1 MCAKLRSDKALTC
14 RGDIPL
20 FVDVISMWLLF
31 RMVENQQRLES
42 MRAAEARANSFLNP
56 YSKGE
61 HLDDDDDDYGDDEGD
76 CDDHNDA
83 KEAQIPPP
91 IL

>member
-1 MCAKLRSDKALTC
+1 
-14 RGDIPL
+14 
-20 FVDVISMWLLF
+20 
-31 RMVENQQRLES
+31 

-61 HLDDDDDDYGDDEGD
+61 HLDDDDDDDDNDDYDYDDEGD

>member
-1 MCAKLRSDKALTC
+1 
-14 RGDIPL
+14 
-20 FVDVISMWLLF
+20 
-31 RMVENQQRLES
+31 

-61 HLDDDDDDYGDDEGD
+61 HLDDDDDNDDYGYDDEGD

>member
-1 MCAKLRSDKALTC
+1 
-14 RGDIPL
+14 
-20 FVDVISMWLLF
+20 MWLLF

-61 HLDDDDDDYGDDEGD
+61 HLDDDDDDNNDYDDDDEGD

>member
-1 MCAKLRSDKALTC
+1 
-14 RGDIPL
+14 
-20 FVDVISMWLLF
+20 
-31 RMVENQQRLES
+31 MVENQQRLES

-61 HLDDDDDDYGDDEGD
+61 HLDDNDDDDDYVDGDGDGDSD

>member
-1 MCAKLRSDKALTC
+1 
-14 RGDIPL
+14 
-20 FVDVISMWLLF
+20 
-31 RMVENQQRLES
+31 MVENQQRLES

-61 HLDDDDDDYGDDEGD
+61 HLDDDDDDYDDDDEGD

>member
-1 MCAKLRSDKALTC
+1 
-14 RGDIPL
+14 
-20 FVDVISMWLLF
+20 MWLLF

-61 HLDDDDDDYGDDEGD
+61 HLDDNDDDDDYVDGDGDGDSD

>member
-1 MCAKLRSDKALTC
+1 
-14 RGDIPL
+14 
-20 FVDVISMWLLF
+20 
-31 RMVENQQRLES
+31 

-61 HLDDDDDDYGDDEGD
+61 HLDDDDDDNDDYDYDDEGD

>member
-1 MCAKLRSDKALTC
+1 
-14 RGDIPL
+14 
-20 FVDVISMWLLF
+20 
-31 RMVENQQRLES
+31 MVENQQRLES

-61 HLDDDDDDYGDDEGD
+61 HLDDNDDEDDDDDDYVDGDGDGDSDSD